1 MKRTDLYNFIK
12 EEIIHT
18 LSEDTLLDKAN
29 EYVATH
35 GDATPENLAK
45 VLKISLEQAKELIN
59 KLSVTELTVVTKDTK
74 SDEVNAIA
82 KAENTNNTTVQNAVN
97 AAKKSGKDVNIAEMA
112 RQANNMKVG
121 DAEKFEAAKDLYE
134 GNWIAKLL
142 DLVKE
147 AGEDGISI
155 KDLAEKLG
163 KKDPANVNPAI
174 QELKM
179 IGAIAPTREKAE
191 KPAPKDKEAPK
202 EKEVIA
208 VAGDKE
214 DADVE
219 VGDEEDT
226 FHKVDKEFDAP
237 EVEPT
242 AADIKKSDKLAG
254 KGFAKTL
261 SPEDEEKYQKLRK
274 GMEAKI
280 KKILAMPKAKRGASD
295 DMKILRQLLTRDDV
309 KKLFKDK
316 GVSLKDFASD
326 INK

>member
-12 EEIIHT
+12 EEII
-18 LSEDTLLDKAN
+18 N
-29 EYVATH
+29 
-35 GDATPENLAK
+35 
-45 VLKISLEQAKELIN
+45 
-59 KLSVTELTVVTKDTK
+59 ELTVVTKDTK

-121 DAEKFEAAKDLYE
+121 DIEKFEAAKDLYE
-134 GNWIAKLL
+134 GNWISKLL

-191 KPAPKDKEAPK
+191 PKAKEAPK

-214 DADVE
+214 ETDIE
-219 VGDEEDT
+219 TGEEEDT

-237 EVEPT
+237 EIEPT